1 MVLLI
6 IDKQTSFLACQY
18 LTILLNIKALQKR
31 FFFMN
36 PFKFGAPVEG
46 EYYLPRPD
54 LDKLVYQFLSNRIH
68 VVLIGPRRFG
78 KTSFVF
84 NLLRKLE
91 TEGYTAPFIDIFNIT
106 SHRDFLQQILR
117 ALKTKKTWTD
127 NAKGW
132 LSSWKPKISADVDH
146 STGQTSFGL
155 SIDHS
160 NSEKDVKEMIQDAL
174 ASLANL
180 GNKVVLVIDEFQKIT
195 ELNDGGWLEATLRTH
210 MQQLRN
216 TSFLFTGSKKSL
228 ISDMLNN
235 SSRPLYRSCQ
245 CIDFPSFGEELTDWV
260 IHRFAAAD
268 ILVDKEP
275 IRILRKMVLDT
286 PNYVQMVCFHLVA
299 AGYKK
304 IGTEEVKEILKSVV
318 RQNAYAYQT
327 LLNSLSPLQQRV
339 LRLAAIE
346 GKQIFS
352 KELLNRYE
360 IPSAPA
366 LSSSI
371 RALKERGILDE
382 EGTGRGT
389 VTFDDPLF
397 AIWLQNSFQIQ

>member
-1 MVLLI
+1 
-6 IDKQTSFLACQY
+6 
-18 LTILLNIKALQKR
+18 
-31 FFFMN
+31 MN
-36 PFKFGAPVEG
+36 PFKFGDPVEG
-46 EYYLPRPD
+46 EYYLPRPE
-54 LDKLVYQFLSNRIH
+54 LDKLVYGFLSNRIH

-84 NLLRKLE
+84 NLLKKLE
-91 TEGYTAPFIDIFNIT
+91 KEGYACPFVDIFNIT
-106 SHRDFLQQILR
+106 SHRDFLQQMLR
-117 ALKTKKTWTD
+117 ALKAKKSWTEA
-127 NAKGW
+127 AKKW
-132 LSSWKPKISADVDH
+132 LSNWRPKISAEVDPI
-146 STGQTSFGL
+146 SGQTSFGL
-155 SIDHS
+155 SIDRG
-160 NSEKDVKEMIQDAL
+160 SEKDVKEMIQDLL
-174 ASLANL
+174 AGLKNL
-180 GNKVVLVIDEFQKIT
+180 GEKVVLVIDEFQKIT
-195 ELNDGGWLEATLRTH
+195 DLDDQGWLEATLRTH

-216 TSFLFTGSKKSL
+216 SSFLFTGSRKSI

-245 CIDFPSFGEELTDWV
+245 SIDFPSFGDELIEWV
-260 IHRFAAAD
+260 IQRFSEVNITIEREAVFF
-268 ILVDKEP
+268 LK
-275 IRILRKMVLDT
+275 KMVQDT

-304 IGTEEVKEILKSVV
+304 IDSEDVQDVLKKVV

-339 LRLAAIE
+339 LRLAAKN

-352 KELLNRYE
+352 KEFLNKYE

-371 RALKERGILDE
+371 KALKGKGILDE

-389 VTFDDPLF
+389 VIFDDPLF
-397 AIWLQNSFQIQ
+397 ALWLKESFDV